1 MYLAYNASCVG
12 SLKVLNKGLRTYP
25 FYYLQLWITYLFFLQ
40 STVGIHY
47 KIFLYWRNG
56 KIFCQSFL
64 ICWNWFLNFGSKLWT
79 KQALHD
85 RSYLENELDTLN
97 DESWTKVFKWFYK
110 FWWQHLNTK
119 LGYKHFL
126 NGTMYSVVCATKK
139 K

>member
-1 MYLAYNASCVG
+1 MHPALDPSKYLT
-12 SLKVLNKGLRTYP
+12 KVWEPILFTICNYELLT
-25 FYYLQLWITYLFFLQ
+25 FFFLQ

-64 ICWNWFLNFGSKLWT
+64 ICWNWFLNIGSKLWT

-110 FWWQHLNTK
+110 FWWQHHNTK